1 MSTQINQTINT
12 TTTSSRQTKVASSAA
27 AVGSDYDD
35 SLSAV
40 YSYKSHIAP
49 RSTTISRRQ
58 GGPGRTIV
66 QTVYSGQGLNQHQG
80 GFFMGGGVPL
90 KPKNA
95 AVVAIAE
102 NREKEKR
109 ELSQLNDKFASYVE
123 RVRFLEVHNK
133 KLQMELEALKNRAGG
148 ESGKIREMYEIEL
161 REAKHL
167 IDETSKDKAN
177 AELKARTCEDD
188 AERFRKRYNDVLNNR
203 NADKARIDDLNKQI
217 ADNEAEINLLKR
229 RLGDLEDEAKR
240 YKVETQRL
248 LGEIQRI
255 TAELDT
261 ETLQRVQLE
270 NEKNG
275 LEEELSFL
283 RQMHA
288 QELEDLRQK
297 SFLDVG
303 LDSSQFFKSEL
314 ANAIREIR
322 NEYEQINSNQRQEM
336 EQWYRMKI
344 QEVQTRGRPEA
355 ADTVIAREETRKLRS
370 AVSDQRREIANMKAR
385 NAELDARIKE
395 IEELL
400 LAEQKDGQA
409 LIDEKEA
416 EIKELRRRQAELL
429 NDYDELTK
437 MKTTLEEEIHTYR
450 RLLEGEG
457 EKEGLKQVVEGIEE
471 RARQQM
477 YTTGN
482 NQQGGGQGGSA
493 AGGGGSTSYSF
504 SIQQSSGGGRYQSGN
519 TVVSAAQR
527 GSSAHNA
534 SQQSGGSSVTKLK
547 YSY

>member
-1 MSTQINQTINT
+1 MSNRRDVRNPD
-12 TTTSSRQTKVASSAA
+12 V
-27 AVGSDYDD
+27 DD
-35 SLSAV
+35 SMSIS

-49 RSTTISRRQ
+49 RSTTISRRAM
-58 GGPGRTIV
+58 GPGRVVV
-66 QTVYSGQGLNQHQG
+66 QTMYSSQNAGAYGSSNA
-80 GFFMGGGVPL
+80 GFGFGGGVPL

-95 AVVAIAE
+95 AVVTIQE

-109 ELSQLNDKFASYVE
+109 DLMVLNDKFASYVE

-133 KLQMELEALKNRAGG
+133 KLQMELDALKNRAGG

-161 REAKHL
+161 SEAKRL
-167 IDETSKDKAN
+167 IDDTGKDKAT
-177 AELKARTCEDD
+177 AELKARQCEED
-188 AERFRKRYNDVLNNR
+188 AEKFKKRYQEVLNNR
-203 NADKARIDDLNKQI
+203 NLDKARIDELNKQI
-217 ADNEAEINLLKR
+217 AENEAEINLLRR

-240 YKVETQRL
+240 YKIETQRL

-283 RQMHA
+283 RQRHA
-288 QELEDLRQK
+288 QELEELRAN

-322 NEYEQINSNQRQEM
+322 NEYEQINSNQRAEM

-355 ADTVIAREETRKLRS
+355 ADTVIAREETRRLRS

-400 LAEQKDGQA
+400 ATEERDGKAMIGEKDQEIDVLRSKQSSLLA
-409 LIDEKEA
+409 
-416 EIKELRRRQAELL
+416 
-429 NDYDELTK
+429 DYEELTR
-437 MKTTLEEEIHTYR
+437 MKTTLEEEIQTYR
-450 RLLEGEG
+450 RLLEGDEN
-457 EKEGLKQVVEGIEE
+457 KEGLKQVVEGIEE

-477 YTTGN
+477 LNSSSTGLGLAN
-482 NQQGGGQGGSA
+482 
-493 AGGGGSTSYSF
+493 TSYSF
-504 SIQQSSGGGRYQSGN
+504 SITSTSGGNRYG
-519 TVVSAAQR
+519 
-527 GSSAHNA
+527 A
-534 SQQSGGSSVTKLK
+534 STANNLYASTDSTSKYGSSVNKLK
-547 YSY
+547 FMY

>member
-1 MSTQINQTINT
+1 MS
-12 TTTSSRQTKVASSAA
+12 TTTSTRRDVKST
-27 AVGSDYDD
+27 DFDD

-40 YSYKSHIAP
+40 SYSYKSHITP
-49 RSTTISRRQ
+49 RSTTISRRNA
-58 GGPGRTIV
+58 GPARTIV
-66 QTVYSGQGLNQHQG
+66 QTVYSSSAG
-80 GFFMGGGVPL
+80 GFSSGGSGGFLYGGGVPL

-177 AELKARTCEDD
+177 AELKARTCEED

-203 NADKARIDDLNKQI
+203 NADKARIDELNKQI
-217 ADNEAEINLLKR
+217 AENEAEINLLKR

-240 YKVETQRL
+240 YKIETQRL

-255 TAELDT
+255 TAELDS

-322 NEYEQINSNQRQEM
+322 NEYEQINNNQRAEM

-355 ADTVIAREETRKLRS
+355 ADTVIAREETRKLRT

-400 LAEQKDGQA
+400 LTEQKDGKA
-409 LIDEKEA
+409 LIDEKDA
-416 EIKELRRRQAELL
+416 EIAELRRRQAELL
-429 NDYDELTK
+429 ADYDELTK
-437 MKTTLEEEIHTYR
+437 MKTTLEEEIQTYR

-477 YTTGN
+477 FNAPPSGY
-482 NQQGGGQGGSA
+482 A
-493 AGGGGSTSYSF
+493 GSTHYSF
-504 SIQQSSGGGRYQSGN
+504 SIQSSSGGGRYTGGNNAVASLISSSSSERGFRSG
-519 TVVSAAQR
+519 
-527 GSSAHNA
+527 GGA
-534 SQQSGGSSVTKLK
+534 SGGAGAQSGGSANSGGSGAPSKLK
-547 YSY
+547 YQY

>member
-1 MSTQINQTINT
+1 MTTQQASSTKIIRETKT
-12 TTTSSRQTKVASSAA
+12 TT
-27 AVGSDYDD
+27 GDYDD

-49 RSTTISRRQ
+49 RSTTISRRNA
-58 GGPGRTIV
+58 GPGRTIV
-66 QTVYSGQGLNQHQG
+66 QTVYSSSS
-80 GFFMGGGVPL
+80 GFGAGAGSFLYGGVPL

-177 AELKARTCEDD
+177 AELKAKACEED
-188 AERFRKRYNDVLNNR
+188 AERFKRRYNEVLNNR
-203 NADKARIDDLNKQI
+203 NADKARIEDLNKQI

-255 TAELDT
+255 TAELDS

-322 NEYEQINSNQRQEM
+322 NEYETINSNQRAEM

-355 ADTVIAREETRKLRS
+355 ADTVIAREETRKLRT

-400 LAEQKDGQA
+400 LTEQKDGQI

-416 EIKELRRRQAELL
+416 EIIDLRKRQSQLL
-429 NDYDELTK
+429 ADYDDLTK
-437 MKTTLEEEIHTYR
+437 MKTSLEEEIQTYR

-471 RARQQM
+471 RARQNM
-477 YTTGN
+477 FN
-482 NQQGGGQGGSA
+482 A
-493 AGGGGSTSYSF
+493 AGAGYSGGTSYSF
-504 SIQQSSGGGRYQSGN
+504 SIQSSSGGGRYAAGN
-519 TVVSAAQR
+519 TIASLNTSR
-527 GSSAHNA
+527 SST
-534 SQQSGGSSVTKLK
+534 GGSSLAGGTVSKLK
-547 YSY
+547 FAY

>member
-1 MSTQINQTINT
+1 MSKPFRANNE
-12 TTTSSRQTKVASSAA
+12 
-27 AVGSDYDD
+27 DD
-35 SLSAV
+35 SLSIA
-40 YSYKSHIAP
+40 YAYKSHIAP
-49 RSTTISRRQ
+49 RSTTISRRAV
-58 GGPGRTIV
+58 GPGRVVV
-66 QTVYSGQGLNQHQG
+66 QTVYSSGANNSFG
-80 GFFMGGGVPL
+80 GNSGFGFGGGVPL

-95 AVVAIAE
+95 AVVTITE

-109 ELSQLNDKFASYVE
+109 DLMALNDKFASYVE

-133 KLQMELEALKNRAGG
+133 KLQMELDALKNRAGG

-161 REAKHL
+161 KEAKHL
-167 IDETSKDKAN
+167 IDETGKDKAN
-177 AELKARTCEDD
+177 AEIKARQCEED
-188 AERFRKRYNDVLNNR
+188 AERFKKRYNDVLSNR

-217 ADNEAEINLLKR
+217 ADNEAEINLLRR
-229 RLGDLEDEAKR
+229 RLADLEDEAKR

-275 LEEELSFL
+275 LEEELNFL
-283 RQMHA
+283 RTRHN
-288 QELEDLRQK
+288 QELEELRQN

-322 NEYEQINSNQRQEM
+322 NEYESINNNQRAEM

-344 QEVQTRGRPEA
+344 QEVQTRNRPEA
-355 ADTVIAREETRKLRS
+355 ADTVLAREETRKLRS

-400 LAEQKDGQA
+400 LTEQKDGQTM
-409 LIDEKEA
+409 ISEKDQ
-416 EIKELRRRQAELL
+416 EINELRRRQAELL
-429 NDYDELTK
+429 ADYEELTR

-450 RLLEGEG
+450 RLLEGDG
-457 EKEGLKQVVEGIEE
+457 DKDGLKQVVEGIEE

-477 YTTGN
+477 LN
-482 NQQGGGQGGSA
+482 SSA
-493 AGGGGSTSYSF
+493 IGAGGTTSYSF
-504 SIQQSSGGGRYQSGN
+504 SIQSTSGGGRYASSNLGGSGLYSS
-519 TVVSAAQR
+519 TDSAKF
-527 GSSAHNA
+527 GGGG
-534 SQQSGGSSVTKLK
+534 SGGNSTVSKLK
-547 YSY
+547 YIY

>member
-1 MSTQINQTINT
+1 MSQQT
-12 TTTSSRQTKVASSAA
+12 TTTTTIRREVKTGSAA
-27 AVGSDYDD
+27 EYDD

-40 YSYKSHIAP
+40 YPYKSHIAP
-49 RSTTISRRQ
+49 RSTTISRRNA
-58 GGPGRTIV
+58 GPARNIV
-66 QTVYSGQGLNQHQG
+66 QTVYSSSSGFAASSG
-80 GFFMGGGVPL
+80 GAGFLYGGGVPL

-133 KLQMELEALKNRAGG
+133 KLQMELEALRNRAGG

-177 AELKARTCEDD
+177 AELKAKACEED
-188 AERFRKRYNDVLNNR
+188 AERFKRRYNEVINNR
-203 NADKARIDDLNKQI
+203 NADKARIEDLNTQI
-217 ADNEAEINLLKR
+217 AANEAEINLLKR

-248 LGEIQRI
+248 LAEIQRI
-255 TAELDT
+255 TAELDS

-283 RQMHA
+283 RQMHS

-322 NEYEQINSNQRQEM
+322 GEYEQINNSQRADM

-355 ADTVIAREETRKLRS
+355 ADTIIAREETRKLRS

-400 LAEQKDGQA
+400 LTEQKDGQQ
-409 LIDEKEA
+409 LLDEKES

-429 NDYDELTK
+429 ADYEELTK

-477 YTTGN
+477 FNAPGG
-482 NQQGGGQGGSA
+482 QQGF
-493 AGGGGSTSYSF
+493 AGGNSYSF
-504 SIQQSSGGGRYQSGN
+504 SIQSTSGGGRYQAGQ
-519 TVVSAAQR
+519 TL
-527 GSSAHNA
+527 A
-534 SQQSGGSSVTKLK
+534 SLNHTRTSSGGSTLGATNVSSKLK
-547 YSY
+547 FAY

>member
-1 MSTQINQTINT
+1 MTSIST
-12 TTTSSRQTKVASSAA
+12 TTTTRTTKSQ
-27 AVGSDYDD
+27 DFDD
-35 SLSAV
+35 ALSAV
-40 YSYKSHIAP
+40 SYSYKSHIAP
-49 RSTTISRRQ
+49 RSTTISRRNA
-58 GGPGRTIV
+58 GPGRTIV
-66 QTVYSGQGLNQHQG
+66 QTVYSSAGGGYNGQQNA
-80 GFFMGGGVPL
+80 GFLYGGGVPL

-177 AELKARTCEDD
+177 AELKARTCEED
-188 AERFRKRYNDVLNNR
+188 AERFRKRYADVLNNR

-217 ADNEAEINLLKR
+217 AENEAEINLLKR

-240 YKVETQRL
+240 YKLETQRL

-275 LEEELSFL
+275 LEEELSFI

-297 SFLDVG
+297 AFLDVG

-322 NEYEQINSNQRQEM
+322 NEYEQINNNQRAEM

-344 QEVQTRGRPEA
+344 QEVQNRGRPEA
-355 ADTVIAREETRKLRS
+355 ADTAIAREEARKLRI

-400 LAEQKDGQA
+400 LTEQKDGKA
-409 LIDEKEA
+409 LIDEKDM
-416 EIKELRRRQAELL
+416 EISELRRRQAELMS
-429 NDYDELTK
+429 DYEELTK

-477 YTTGN
+477 FN
-482 NQQGGGQGGSA
+482 A
-493 AGGGGSTSYSF
+493 PAGGFQGQTSYSF
-504 SIQQSSGGGRYQSGN
+504 SISQQTGGGRYSSGN
-519 TVVSAAQR
+519 TVASLA
-527 GSSAHNA
+527 SSR
-534 SQQSGGSSVTKLK
+534 SSTGGSASANAISKLK

>member
-1 MSTQINQTINT
+1 MATQINPSIST
-12 TTTSSRQTKVASSAA
+12 TTTRRETKASA
-27 AVGSDYDD
+27 DYDD
-35 SLSAV
+35 SMSAV

-49 RSTTISRRQ
+49 RSTTISRRNA
-58 GGPGRTIV
+58 GPGRTMV
-66 QTVYSGQGLNQHQG
+66 QTVYSSNSGFNQG
-80 GFFMGGGVPL
+80 GQAGFLYGGGVPL

-322 NEYEQINSNQRQEM
+322 NEYEQINSNQRAEM

-416 EIKELRRRQAELL
+416 EIRELRRRQQELMA
-429 NDYDELTK
+429 DYDELTK

-477 YTTGN
+477 YNTPVGS
-482 NQQGGGQGGSA
+482 GGAGGSA
-493 AGGGGSTSYSF
+493 AYQGASSYSF
-504 SIQQSSGGGRYQSGN
+504 SIQSSSGGGRYAGGA
-519 TVVSAAQR
+519 SASR
-527 GSSAHNA
+527 
-534 SQQSGGSSVTKLK
+534 SGGASSSTSAVTKLK
-547 YSY
+547 YAY